1 MQKDGLVS
9 TPVSQQEVTYLTK
22 IIPLL
27 QERVKFLSEISD
39 LASYFFLD
47 EITYSDPSLLVPA
60 KMSAQETVNILRQA
74 LSILTSIDDF
84 SEANIESGLR
94 GLVDSLGLKAGQV
107 FMPIRV
113 AVSGRT
119 ATPGLFETLHV
130 IGKDRVL
137 SRMEKAIGVLLE
149 KD

>member
-1 MQKDGLVS
+1 M
-9 TPVSQQEVTYLTK
+9 TYLTK

-84 SEANIESGLR
+84 SEANIESGL
-94 GLVDSLGLKAGQV
+94 KAWS
-107 FMPIRV
+107 IRW
-113 AVSGRT
+113 S
-119 ATPGLFETLHV
+119 
-130 IGKDRVL
+130 
-137 SRMEKAIGVLLE
+137 
-149 KD
+149 